1 MNRIV
6 TIAVGVALCAACK
19 PAAKAPAGPTK
30 VATVDSLQT
39 PESVLWDAASDMY
52 FVSNI
57 NGNPSVKD
65 NNGFISRLRPDGTID
80 SLHFI
85 QGGRG
90 GVTLNAPKGLAV
102 RGDTLWV
109 TDIDAARAFS
119 ATTGAPIAS
128 VAVAG
133 AVFLNDPA
141 FGPDGSLYITD
152 TGIGFDAKFNMSHP
166 GPDRIFK
173 IAPDRKVSVAAQGDT
188 LKGPN
193 GITWDAANNRFIVV
207 ANNGPYVFGW
217 KPGEAA
223 PAVIATG
230 PGGFDGVELADGM
243 LYVSSWTDSTV
254 SMYES
259 GHEVKVITGV
269 PSPADIGLDRK
280 RHRVL
285 VPIFTQNRVEVW
297 QLP

>member
-6 TIAVGVALCAACK
+6 TIGLGVALAAACK

-39 PESVLWDAASDMY
+39 PESVLWDATTDMY

-65 NNGFISRLRPDGTID
+65 NNGFISRIKPDGAID

-109 TDIDAARAFS
+109 TDIDAVRAFS

-128 VAVAG
+128 VTVPG

-173 IAPDRKVSVAAQGDT
+173 VAPDRKVSVAAQGDT

-193 GITWDAANNRFIVV
+193 GITWDAANSRFIVV

-217 KPGEAA
+217 KPGDSG

-254 SMYES
+254 SMYET
-259 GHEVKVITGV
+259 GHEGKIITGV
-269 PSPADIGLDRK
+269 GSPADIGYDAK
-280 RHRVL
+280 RHRILIPVFL
-285 VPIFTQNRVEVW
+285 GNRVEIW
-297 QLP
+297 QL

>member
-6 TIAVGVALCAACK
+6 TLGLGVALAAACK

-39 PESVLWDAASDMY
+39 PESVLWDATTDMY

-57 NGNPSVKD
+57 NGNPSAKD
-65 NNGFISRLRPDGTID
+65 NNGFISRVKPDGAID

-109 TDIDAARAFS
+109 TDIDAVRAFS

-128 VAVAG
+128 VAVPG

-173 IAPDRKVSVAAQGDT
+173 IAPDRKVSVAVQGDT

-193 GITWDAANNRFIVV
+193 GITWDAKNGRFIVV

-217 KPGEAA
+217 KPGDSG

-254 SMYES
+254 SMYET

-269 PSPADIGLDRK
+269 GSPADIGYDAK
-280 RHRVL
+280 RHRILIPVFL
-285 VPIFTQNRVEVW
+285 GNRVEIW
-297 QLP
+297 QL

>member
-1 MNRIV
+1 
-6 TIAVGVALCAACK
+6 
-19 PAAKAPAGPTK
+19 
-30 VATVDSLQT
+30 VDSLQT
-39 PESVLWDAASDMY
+39 PESVLWDAASDVY

-128 VAVAG
+128 VAVPG

-173 IAPDRKVSVAAQGDT
+173 IAPDRKVSVAVQGDT

-193 GITWDAANNRFIVV
+193 GITWDAKNGRFIVV
-207 ANNGPYVFGW
+207 SNNGPYVFGW
-217 KPGEAA
+217 KPGDAA
-223 PAVIATG
+223 PTVIATG
-230 PGGFDGVELADGM
+230 PGGFDGVELSDGM
-243 LYVSSWTDSTV
+243 LYVSSWNDSTV

-259 GHEVKVITGV
+259 GKEVKVISGV
-269 PSPADIGLDRK
+269 GSPADIGYDAK
-280 RHRVL
+280 RHRILIPVFL
-285 VPIFTQNRVEVW
+285 GNRVEIW
-297 QLP
+297 QL

>member
-1 MNRIV
+1 MNRFF
-6 TIAVGVALCAACK
+6 TIGVGLALAAACK

-39 PESVLWDAASDMY
+39 PESVLWDQSADVY

-65 NNGFISRLRPDGTID
+65 NNGFISRVRPDGTID

-109 TDIDAARAFS
+109 TDIDAVRAFNRI
-119 ATTGAPIAS
+119 TGAPIAS
-128 VAVAG
+128 VAVPG

-152 TGIGFDAKFNMSHP
+152 TGIGFDAKGNMSHP

-173 IAPDRKVSVAAQGDT
+173 VAPDRKVSVAAQGDT

-193 GITWDAANNRFIVV
+193 GITWDAAHSRFIVV
-207 ANNGPYVFGW
+207 ANNGPYVLGW
-217 KPGEAA
+217 KPGDAA

-243 LYVSSWTDSTV
+243 LYVSSWNDSTV
-254 SMYES
+254 SMYET
-259 GHEVKVITGV
+259 GKEVKVITGV
-269 PSPADIGLDRK
+269 GSPADIGYDAK
-280 RHRVL
+280 RHRILIPVFL
-285 VPIFTQNRVEVW
+285 SNRVEIW
-297 QLP
+297 QL